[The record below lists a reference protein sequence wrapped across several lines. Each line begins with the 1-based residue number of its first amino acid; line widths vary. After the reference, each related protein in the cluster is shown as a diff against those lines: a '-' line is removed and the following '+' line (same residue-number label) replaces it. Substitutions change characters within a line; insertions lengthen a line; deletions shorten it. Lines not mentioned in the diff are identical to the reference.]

1 MTPSH
6 RNMQHSIVGYSGQR
20 AGFCH
25 GRPYG
30 PVMSVPTTADEID
43 AFREREYLVLREVFD
58 TDDRIGCNRLPVRPH
73 APAVDP
79 GRTHNRP

>member
-1 MTPSH
+1 
-6 RNMQHSIVGYSGQR
+6 
-20 AGFCH
+20 
-25 GRPYG
+25 
-30 PVMSVPTTADEID
+30 MSVPTTADEID

-58 TDDRIGCNRLPVRPH
+58 TDDRVGCNRLPVRPH